1 MDFLKGICKMKKILG
16 LIFLVLSIS
25 LAARGDELAPYGSWV
40 CVMPGNKGSADLNIN
55 PFSHIFS
62 INILG
67 KPFNTL
73 FKTFIVDGDKVGLIL
88 LTPDHIAH
96 PVDIVLK
103 GDEISVSF
111 YDIPE
116 IPALECKRPKEKA
129 PVGH

>member
-1 MDFLKGICKMKKILG
+1 MKKILG

-25 LAARGDELAPYGSWV
+25 LAARAEELAPYGSWV
-40 CVMPGNKGSADLNIN
+40 CVMPGNEESATLNIN
-55 PFSHIFS
+55 PSSHIF
-62 INILG
+62 NMDILG
-67 KPFNTL
+67 TTFNML

-116 IPALECKRPKEKA
+116 IPALECKRPQEKA
-129 PVGH
+129 PSGH